1 VPLMSS
7 VPLGIYAAQAL
18 TMMGLLQDLQPHL
31 AQQDNA
37 RASLISV
44 LRQESPL
51 GVLYASDVRSEPGV
65 FVVADIAAHTHDP
78 VRYLAASVTA
88 RGAGVVAYL
97 AGPEGREVFAAYGF
111 LAP

>member
-1 VPLMSS
+1 
-7 VPLGIYAAQAL
+7 
-18 TMMGLLQDLQPHL
+18 
-31 AQQDNA
+31 
-37 RASLISV
+37 
-44 LRQESPL
+44 L
-51 GVLYASDVRSEPGV
+51 GVLYASDVSSEPGV

-97 AGPEGREVFAAYGF
+97 AGPAGREVFAAYGF